1 MKHKKLHLQS
11 LVAVALCLI
20 FSLAFVGCGDDNDEP
35 EDGKLIVGT
44 WVGTIDD
51 VMDDVEVNLS
61 FQCEFKSDGSFLA
74 KQWLTGTAEPSA
86 YQGIGRWSVSNDNLF
101 LQIRVPYICV
111 RMMYNVHLFN
121 LFSHKTFLAFL
132 QSLHSITLS
141 TF

>member
-51 VMDDVEVNLS
+51 VIDDVEVNLS
-61 FQCEFKSDGSFLA
+61 FQYEFKSDGSFLV

-86 YQGIGRWSVSNDNLF
+86 YQGIGRWSVSNDRLTLGLLDEEPDTFRFSVAGNKLF
-101 LQIRVPYICV
+101 IYDHEEAGTVVLTR
-111 RMMYNVHLFN
+111 
-121 LFSHKTFLAFL
+121 K
-132 QSLHSITLS
+132 
-141 TF
+141 

>member
-44 WVGTIDD
+44 WVGSIDD
-51 VMDDVEVNLS
+51 AEGNLS
-61 FQCEFKSDGSFLA
+61 FQYEFKSDGSFLV

-86 YQGIGRWSVSNDNLF
+86 YQGIGRW
-101 LQIRVPYICV
+101 
-111 RMMYNVHLFN
+111 
-121 LFSHKTFLAFL
+121 
-132 QSLHSITLS
+132 
-141 TF
+141 

>member
-61 FQCEFKSDGSFLA
+61 FQCEFKSDGSFLV

-86 YQGIGRWSVSNDNLF
+86 YQGIGRWSVSNDRLTLGLLDEEPDTFRFSVVGNKLF
-101 LQIRVPYICV
+101 IYDHEEAGTVVLTR
-111 RMMYNVHLFN
+111 
-121 LFSHKTFLAFL
+121 K
-132 QSLHSITLS
+132 
-141 TF
+141 